1 MARRT
6 AARAATSGPAAVPE
20 AALSKTC
27 ASWPWSASSRQ
38 RSVAIGLLAIAG
50 CHPSLLAPPLDVVLR
65 FAAARVAALAA
76 HEAAH
81 AALALALGA
90 SVRLRVD
97 ATARR
102 LLLEQAQWQLDAL
115 ARGFGSA
122 LPPSLL
128 RGVLLSVRQG

>member
-1 MARRT
+1 MSEADFASLLELEDEMQSRT
-6 AARAATSGPAAVPE
+6 T
-20 AALSKTC
+20 
-27 ASWPWSASSRQ
+27 SRQ
-38 RSVAIGLLAIAG
+38 
-50 CHPSLLAPPLDVVLR
+50 DY
-65 FAAARVAALAA
+65 
-76 HEAAH
+76 
-81 AALALALGA
+81 
-90 SVRLRVD
+90 VD